1 MGRLSSRQ
9 AQGTRRIRVALSLVL
24 QSRLVHVPELQRGM
38 HFGGAREKVAG
49 KRGISVAPCMP
60 VSLFLPL
67 LLGIFCGKVAETG
80 AWRDIWERKK
90 SFPMIVPEFLLRRKP
105 NS

>member
-1 MGRLSSRQ
+1 MS
-9 AQGTRRIRVALSLVL
+9 LSLVL
-24 QSRLVHVPELQRGM
+24 QSRLVHVPELQSGM

-67 LLGIFCGKVAETG
+67 LLGIFLAERSRKPG
-80 AWRDIWERKK
+80 LGVIHVGERGGL
-90 SFPMIVPEFLLRRKP
+90 MIAPEFLPRRKP
-105 NS
+105 NSRRP